1 MTTPKPTPRKGE
13 SDFAYLD
20 RVKAWRA
27 ANKKADGGAENKKG
41 RQPLGVHNGYVAP
54 GQKFTRGG
62 FDPRNERH
70 VTKGKD
76 KTKGTPPKYFDGA
89 VTEIFGS
96 MSPTDRFR
104 LQGDLKR
111 LGLIKKVNGQFDG
124 PMKEAMG
131 RILGASNASGTTW
144 EKYLNKQLRVLDEAG
159 VQNVDDLYG
168 DGSGDRDPLN
178 VVLTNPTSIKGD
190 LETTGRDLI
199 GSSVGGINQDQFVS
213 SFQAE
218 ERRAQEQNYAN
229 DASGGT
235 TVKAPDVASKIIAE
249 NPNEF
254 KTEQLVGKHYS
265 DILNALTGQESQ
277 GLGA

>member
-1 MTTPKPTPRKGE
+1 MAKSKPQGKNE
-13 SDFAYLD
+13 SDMAYLE
-20 RVKAWRA
+20 RRRRERA
-27 ANKKADGGAENKKG
+27 AEKKKNPDVTE
-41 RQPLGVHNGYVAP
+41 RQPLGVHKGYKAP
-54 GQKFTRGG
+54 APLFHGGLAGIQKPLPGI
-62 FDPRNERH
+62 
-70 VTKGKD
+70 K
-76 KTKGTPPKYFDGA
+76 PKYFDGA

-96 MSPTDRFR
+96 MSPSMRFE

-131 RILGASNASGTTW
+131 RMLGAANASGTTW
-144 EKYLNKQLRVLDEAG
+144 EKYLANQIAMLDELG
-159 VQNVDDLYG
+159 IQNVNDLNGGG
-168 DGSGDRDPLN
+168 DGAGGRAPLN

-199 GSSVGGINQDQFVS
+199 GSSVGGINQDQFVAE
-213 SFQAE
+213 FQAE

-229 DASGGT
+229 DETGGT

-249 NPNEF
+249 HPDAY
-254 KTEQLVGKHYS
+254 KTEQLVGKHYN
-265 DILNALTGQESQ
+265 DILNALTGQASQ